1 MTTTVDGNSGG
12 TAVTTTTLA
21 SSLPT
26 YVPGYIYGLTL
37 STAGSSATFG
47 VATGSA
53 MNSTATAN
61 MALASAYT
69 KTTSA
74 WAVGTSNGSLDTGAI
89 ANSTWYHVHLIQRP
103 DTGVVDVL
111 ISLSATAPT
120 MPTNYTLFRRIG
132 SMKTNGSAQWTSF
145 LQIGD
150 WFYIVPIQD
159 FSGYR
164 ATALL
169 TLSLPSGVSVQPLLA
184 VQSLGGGNASTTISV
199 GPASGGG
206 TFMWLVNGS
215 YEGQAG
221 GDWVYSAVVGPHTN
235 TSGQIYMGN
244 PTYYAGSAVTTAG
257 WVDNR
262 GRGA

>member
-12 TAVTTTTLA
+12 TAITTTTLA

-26 YVPGYIYGLTL
+26 YVPGYLFGLTL

-47 VATGSA
+47 VAAGSA

-61 MALASAYT
+61 MVLASAYT

-74 WAVGTSNGSLDTGAI
+74 WAVGSGNGSLDTGAV

-103 DTGVVDVL
+103 DTGVVDL
-111 ISLSATAPT
+111 LTSLSATAPT
-120 MPTNYTLFRRIG
+120 MPANYTLFRRIG

-145 LQIGD
+145 LQIND

-169 TLSLPSGVSVQPLLA
+169 TLSLPTGVIVQPLLT
-184 VQSLGGGNASTTISV
+184 VQSLGGGNSATSISV
-199 GPASGGG
+199 GPAAGGG

-244 PTYYAGSAVTTAG
+244 PTFYAGSTVITAG

-262 GRGA
+262 GRDA